1 MPRICMF
8 TWRGTATGHNVS
20 HSNRKTKRTFKVNL
34 INKKILPGI
43 DGNLKISTRIYKKL
57 RGFI

>member
-8 TWRGTATGHNVS
+8 SGRGTSSGQNVS

-34 INKKILPGI
+34 INKKIMPWI
-43 DGNLKISTRIYKKL
+43 DSNIKISTRIYKKL

>member
-8 TWRGTATGHNVS
+8 SGKWTSSGQNVS

-34 INKKILPGI
+34 INKKLFPWV
-43 DGNLKISTRIYKKL
+43 DANVKISTRIYKKL